1 MSKRSAGASAIIRSL
16 NNTSAKSSVPV
27 FRAGDAVK
35 VHARIVEGNKERI
48 QIFQGVVIS
57 RKGRNGPNATF
68 TVRKV
73 SYNVGV
79 ERIFLL
85 HSPRIDKIE
94 VLNSGVVRRAKL
106 FYLRD
111 IKGKAGKIR
120 SKLLE
125 SVGAEVLTGG
135 EVGSEANAESTQETE
150 AAETE
155 AGAESTA
162 A

>member
-1 MSKRSAGASAIIRSL
+1 MGKRSAGAAAILKSL
-16 NNTSAKSSVPV
+16 NNSNAKSSVPV

-48 QIFQGVVIS
+48 QIFQGVVIC
-57 RKGRNGPNATF
+57 RKGRNGPTATF

-79 ERIFLL
+79 ERVFLL

-94 VLNSGVVRRAKL
+94 VLNSGIVRRAKL

-120 SKLLE
+120 SKLLQ

-135 EVGSEANAESTQETE
+135 SIGAEAE
-150 AAETE
+150 
-155 AGAESTA
+155 GAESADSESTEGASSA